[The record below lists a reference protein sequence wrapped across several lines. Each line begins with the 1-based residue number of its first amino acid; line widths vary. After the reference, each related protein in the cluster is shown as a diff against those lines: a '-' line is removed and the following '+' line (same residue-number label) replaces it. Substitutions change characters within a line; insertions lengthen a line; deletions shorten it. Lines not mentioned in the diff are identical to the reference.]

1 MFVILVEKIFLFV
14 CLFKCTFSFKN
25 GVRVHTCL
33 MIWIRIEKK
42 TLVERKKAV
51 KNEKEKISMILR
63 RCRNVI
69 HHRFKN
75 NYSKRN
81 TYEEYSV
88 NLKSLRRYNL
98 SNEIVRIWW
107 ESHLGGHCWVPLN
120 NVIKRSFPI
129 QILNELWYSTGAA
142 TGSHKN
148 SLVTFTL
155 GKSKL
160 IQNFLFLLSSAGSA
174 FRSRWCPKVGSK
186 IIRFTHIFGS
196 WINWFLIQ
204 NNILI

>member
-1 MFVILVEKIFLFV
+1 M
-14 CLFKCTFSFKN
+14 
-25 GVRVHTCL
+25 
-33 MIWIRIEKK
+33 
-42 TLVERKKAV
+42 
-51 KNEKEKISMILR
+51 
-63 RCRNVI
+63 
-69 HHRFKN
+69 
-75 NYSKRN
+75 
-81 TYEEYSV
+81 

-129 QILNELWYSTGAA
+129 QIPNELWYSTGAA

-174 FRSRWCPKVGSK
+174 SGRADALRLVQKLSGSLIFLVPGLLFCYQNFSDLLWEKNVLNFWNSRLMAENLKK
-186 IIRFTHIFGS
+186 I
-196 WINWFLIQ
+196 WDY
-204 NNILI
+204 

>member
-1 MFVILVEKIFLFV
+1 MILAKKKIFV
-14 CLFKCTFSFKN
+14 D
-25 GVRVHTCL
+25 
-33 MIWIRIEKK
+33 W
-42 TLVERKKAV
+42 KKAV

-69 HHRFKN
+69 HHRFKIN
-75 NYSKRN
+75 HSKRK
-81 TYEEYSV
+81 TYQEYSV

-129 QILNELWYSTGAA
+129 QIPNELWYSTAA

-174 FRSRWCPKVGSK
+174 SGRADALRLVQNLSGSL
-186 IIRFTHIFGS
+186 IFS
-196 WINWFLIQ
+196 IHL
-204 NNILI
+204 